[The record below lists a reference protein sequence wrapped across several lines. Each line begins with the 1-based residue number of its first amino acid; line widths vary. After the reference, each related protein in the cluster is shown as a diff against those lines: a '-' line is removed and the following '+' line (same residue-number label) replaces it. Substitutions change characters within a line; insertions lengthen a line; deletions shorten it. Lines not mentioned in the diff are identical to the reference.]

1 MEGIERLE
9 LEVLEMN
16 NFSVSNMF
24 NNIKNKPELQ
34 EKFHNKEKTI
44 KGMYEYVYEKARA
57 LQQGNVAMV
66 NDQVVYLWATNYFK
80 YTNEELGIKKKG
92 LKPETNKKESKKEDK
107 KEEKKAEK
115 EENNPQISMFGEVQK

>member
-34 EKFHNKEKTI
+34 EKFNNKEKTI

-80 YTNEELGIKKKG
+80 YTNEELGITKKG

-107 KEEKKAEK
+107 TEETKAEK
-115 EENNPQISMFGEVQK
+115 KEDKPQISMFGEVQN

>member
-34 EKFHNKEKTI
+34 EKFNNKEKTI
-44 KGMYEYVYEKARA
+44 KGMYEYVYEKARS

-115 EENNPQISMFGEVQK
+115 EENNPQISMFGEVQE

>member
-34 EKFHNKEKTI
+34 KKFNNDKKTI
-44 KGMYEYVYEKARA
+44 KGMFEYVYEKARA
-57 LQQGNVAMV
+57 LKQGNVAMV

-80 YTNEELGIKKKG
+80 YTDEELGIKKQNVM
-92 LKPETNKKESKKEDK
+92 PPSADEVIK
-107 KEEKKAEK
+107 KEEKKAKK
-115 EENNPQISMFGEVQK
+115 EDQKSSQISMFEEVQE

>member
-1 MEGIERLE
+1 MESIERLE

-34 EKFHNKEKTI
+34 EKFNNKEKTV

-80 YTNEELGIKKKG
+80 YTNEELGITKKG

>member
-34 EKFHNKEKTI
+34 EKFNNKEKTI
-44 KGMYEYVYEKARA
+44 KGMYEYVYEKART

-66 NDQVVYLWATNYFK
+66 NYQVVYLWATNYFK
-80 YTNEELGIKKKG
+80 YTNEELGIKKQNVM
-92 LKPETNKKESKKEDK
+92 PPPADEVIK
-107 KEEKKAEK
+107 KEEKKAKK
-115 EENNPQISMFGEVQK
+115 EDQKSSQISIFGEVQE

>member
-34 EKFHNKEKTI
+34 EKFNNDKKTI
-44 KGMYEYVYEKARA
+44 KGMFEYVYEKARA
-57 LQQGNVAMV
+57 LKQGNVAMV
-66 NDQVVYLWATNYFK
+66 NDQVVCLWATNYFK
-80 YTNEELGIKKKG
+80 YTDEELGIKKQNVM
-92 LKPETNKKESKKEDK
+92 PPSADEVIK
-107 KEEKKAEK
+107 KEEKKAKK
-115 EENNPQISMFGEVQK
+115 EEQKSSQISMFEEVQE

>member
-34 EKFHNKEKTI
+34 EKFNNKEKTI

-80 YTNEELGIKKKG
+80 YTNEELGIKKEEKTS
-92 LKPETNKKESKKEDK
+92 KPVNITKK
-107 KEEKKAEK
+107 KEEKKEEIK
-115 EENNPQISMFGEVQK
+115 EEKNENPQISLFGEVQE

>member
-34 EKFHNKEKTI
+34 EKFNNKEKTI

-80 YTNEELGIKKKG
+80 YTNEELGITKKG

-115 EENNPQISMFGEVQK
+115 KENIPQISMFGEVQK

>member
-34 EKFHNKEKTI
+34 EKFKKKEKTI

-80 YTNEELGIKKKG
+80 YTNEELGITKKG

-115 EENNPQISMFGEVQK
+115 KEDNPQISMFGEVQK

>member
-9 LEVLEMN
+9 LEVIEMN
-16 NFSVSNMF
+16 NFSVSNIF

-34 EKFHNKEKTI
+34 EKFNNKEKTI
-44 KGMYEYVYEKARA
+44 KGMHEYVYEKARA

-80 YTNEELGIKKKG
+80 YTNEELGITKKG

-115 EENNPQISMFGEVQK
+115 KEDNPQISMFGEVQK

>member
-34 EKFHNKEKTI
+34 EKFNNKEKTI

-66 NDQVVYLWATNYFK
+66 NDPVVYLWATNYFK
-80 YTNEELGIKKKG
+80 YTNEELGITKKG

-115 EENNPQISMFGEVQK
+115 KEDNPQISMFGEVQK

>member
-16 NFSVSNMF
+16 NFSVSNIF

-34 EKFHNKEKTI
+34 DKFNNKEKTI

-80 YTNEELGIKKKG
+80 YTNEELGITKKW

-115 EENNPQISMFGEVQK
+115 KEDNPQISMFGEVQK

>member
-34 EKFHNKEKTI
+34 EKFNNKEKTI
-44 KGMYEYVYEKARA
+44 KGMYEYVYKKERA
-57 LQQGNVAMV
+57 LKKGNVAMV

-80 YTNEELGIKKKG
+80 YTNEELGITKKG

-115 EENNPQISMFGEVQK
+115 KEDNPQISMFGEVQK

>member
-16 NFSVSNMF
+16 NFGVSNIF

-34 EKFHNKEKTI
+34 EKFNNKEKTI
-44 KGMYEYVYEKARA
+44 KGMYEYVYEKARS

-80 YTNEELGIKKKG
+80 YTDEELGIKKQNVM
-92 LKPETNKKESKKEDK
+92 PPSADEVIKKEEKNAKKEDK
-107 KEEKKAEK
+107 KSS
-115 EENNPQISMFGEVQK
+115 QISIFGEVQE

>member
-9 LEVLEMN
+9 LEVLEMD

-34 EKFHNKEKTI
+34 EKFNNKEKTI
-44 KGMYEYVYEKARA
+44 KGMYEYVYEKAKT

-80 YTNEELGIKKKG
+80 YTNEELGIKKQKVM
-92 LKPETNKKESKKEDK
+92 PPSADEVIK
-107 KEEKKAEK
+107 KEEKKAKKEK
-115 EENNPQISMFGEVQK
+115 QKSSQISMFGEVQE

>member
-9 LEVLEMN
+9 LEVIEMN
-16 NFSVSNMF
+16 NFSVSNIF

-34 EKFHNKEKTI
+34 EKFNNKEKTI

-80 YTNEELGIKKKG
+80 YTNEELGITKKW

-115 EENNPQISMFGEVQK
+115 KEDNPQISMFGEVQK

>member
-34 EKFHNKEKTI
+34 KKFNNDKKTI
-44 KGMYEYVYEKARA
+44 KGMFEYVYEKARA
-57 LQQGNVAMV
+57 LKQGNVAMV

-80 YTNEELGIKKKG
+80 YTNEELGITKKG

-115 EENNPQISMFGEVQK
+115 KEDNPQISMFGEVQK

>member
-16 NFSVSNMF
+16 NFSISNMF

-34 EKFHNKEKTI
+34 EKFNNKEKTI

-80 YTNEELGIKKKG
+80 YTDEELGIKKQNVM
-92 LKPETNKKESKKEDK
+92 PPSADEVIK
-107 KEEKKAEK
+107 KEEKKAKK
-115 EENNPQISMFGEVQK
+115 EDQKSSQISMFEEVQE

>member
-34 EKFHNKEKTI
+34 EKFNNKEKTI

-80 YTNEELGIKKKG
+80 YTNELGITKKG

-115 EENNPQISMFGEVQK
+115 KEDNPQISMFGEVQK

>member
-34 EKFHNKEKTI
+34 EKFNNKEKTI
-44 KGMYEYVYEKARA
+44 KGMYEYVYEKARS
-57 LQQGNVAMV
+57 LRQGNVAMV

-115 EENNPQISMFGEVQK
+115 EENNPQISMFGEVQE

>member
-9 LEVLEMN
+9 LEVIEMN
-16 NFSVSNMF
+16 NFSVSNIF

-34 EKFHNKEKTI
+34 EKFDNKEKTI

-80 YTNEELGIKKKG
+80 YTNEELGITKKG

-115 EENNPQISMFGEVQK
+115 KEDNPQISMFGEVQK

>member
-9 LEVLEMN
+9 LEVLKMN

-24 NNIKNKPELQ
+24 NNIKNKAELQ
-34 EKFHNKEKTI
+34 EKFNNKEKTI

-80 YTNEELGIKKKG
+80 YTNEELGITKKG
-92 LKPETNKKESKKEDK
+92 LKPETNKKKSKKEDK

-115 EENNPQISMFGEVQK
+115 KEDNPQISMFGEVQK

>member
-34 EKFHNKEKTI
+34 KKFNNDKKTI
-44 KGMYEYVYEKARA
+44 KGMFEYVYEKARA
-57 LQQGNVAMV
+57 LKQGNVAMV

-80 YTNEELGIKKKG
+80 YTDEELGIKKQNVM
-92 LKPETNKKESKKEDK
+92 LPSADEVIK
-107 KEEKKAEK
+107 KEEKKAKK
-115 EENNPQISMFGEVQK
+115 EDQKSSQISMFEEVQE

>member
-34 EKFHNKEKTI
+34 EKFNNKEKTI
-44 KGMYEYVYEKARA
+44 KGMYEYVYEKAKE
-57 LQQGNVAMV
+57 LQQNHVAMV
-66 NDQVVYLWATNYFK
+66 SDSVVYMWATNYFR
-80 YTNEELGIKKKG
+80 YTNKELGIKKEEKTS
-92 LKPETNKKESKKEDK
+92 KPVNIIKK
-107 KEEKKAEK
+107 KEEKKEKIK
-115 EENNPQISMFGEVQK
+115 EEKTANPQISLFEEVQK

>member
-34 EKFHNKEKTI
+34 EKFNNKEKTI

-80 YTNEELGIKKKG
+80 YTNEELGITKKG

-115 EENNPQISMFGEVQK
+115 EENNPQISMFGEVKE

>member
-16 NFSVSNMF
+16 NFSVSNIF

-34 EKFHNKEKTI
+34 EKFDNKEKTI

-80 YTNEELGIKKKG
+80 YTNEELGIKKQEKAS
-92 LKPETNKKESKKEDK
+92 KPVDITKK
-107 KEEKKAEK
+107 KEEKKEELK
-115 EENNPQISMFGEVQK
+115 EEKKDNPQISLFGEVQE

>member
-34 EKFHNKEKTI
+34 EKFNNKEKTI

-80 YTNEELGIKKKG
+80 YTNEELGIKKQNVM
-92 LKPETNKKESKKEDK
+92 PPSADEVIK
-107 KEEKKAEK
+107 KEEKKAKK
-115 EENNPQISMFGEVQK
+115 EDQKSSQISMFEEVQE